1 MTNAK
6 NPVSDTPEKTT
17 SSLQFLADAPEL
29 LKVRIHP
36 AEFARLLG
44 VSKQTVSQWIKKGH
58 VSINPLDGRLD
69 VTAAVQ
75 QVLRNTD
82 PGRLR
87 ARVLRQAVEDV
98 QSLRRTAAEADER
111 VAAVQAQLDDA
122 AGTIRHYK
130 AYADDVDCMLDK
142 ALDLLRVRE
151 AEFRT
156 SADSAEWAELVRR
169 LEADAAALCDPVD
182 DLAGLPD
189 DPSALDALPDDLP
202 ELTDLPEY
210 AAALEAA
217 RSASTRP
224 GGGESNSQKGKPHD

>member
-1 MTNAK
+1 MTNAQK
-6 NPVSDTPEKTT
+6 APAAAAEKTT
-17 SSLQFLADAPEL
+17 SSLQFLADSPEL
-29 LKVRIHP
+29 LKVRIIP

-69 VTAAVQ
+69 VTTAVQ

-98 QSLRRTAAEADER
+98 QSLRLAAAEADER
-111 VAAVQAQLDDA
+111 VAEVQAQLDDA
-122 AGTIRHYK
+122 QRKIRQAI
-130 AYADDVDCMLDK
+130 AYSEDVDCMLDNMLK
-142 ALDLLRVRE
+142 LLRQGE
-151 AEFRT
+151 AEFRA
-156 SADSAEWAELVRR
+156 SADSAAWAELVRR

-189 DPSALDALPDDLP
+189 DPAALDALPDDLP

-210 AAALEAA
+210 VAALEAA

-224 GGGESNSQKGKPHD
+224 GGGG

>member
-1 MTNAK
+1 MTNDQNTPAAA
-6 NPVSDTPEKTT
+6 PEKTT

-29 LKVRIHP
+29 LKVRIIP

-69 VTAAVQ
+69 VTTAVQ

-122 AGTIRHYK
+122 AETIRHYI
-130 AYADDVDCMLDK
+130 AYS
-142 ALDLLRVRE
+142 R
-151 AEFRT
+151 
-156 SADSAEWAELVRR
+156 
-169 LEADAAALCDPVD
+169 
-182 DLAGLPD
+182 
-189 DPSALDALPDDLP
+189 
-202 ELTDLPEY
+202 
-210 AAALEAA
+210 
-217 RSASTRP
+217 
-224 GGGESNSQKGKPHD
+224 

>member
-1 MTNAK
+1 MTNDQNA
-6 NPVSDTPEKTT
+6 PAAAAEKTT
-17 SSLQFLADAPEL
+17 ASLQYLADAPEL
-29 LKVRIHP
+29 LKVRILP

-69 VTAAVQ
+69 VTTAVQ

-111 VAAVQAQLDDA
+111 VAAVQAQLADA
-122 AGTIRHYK
+122 QRKIRQAI
-130 AYADDVDCMLDK
+130 AYSEDVDCMLDK

-189 DPSALDALPDDLP
+189 VDLAALDALPDDLP
-202 ELTDLPEY
+202 ELTELPEY
-210 AAALEAA
+210 AAALDAA
-217 RSASTRP
+217 RSSSARP
-224 GGGESNSQKGKPHD
+224 GRGENTDLA

>member
-1 MTNAK
+1 MTTAQK
-6 NPVSDTPEKTT
+6 AIVAAPEKTT

-29 LKVRIHP
+29 LKVRILP

-69 VTAAVQ
+69 VTTAVQ

-87 ARVLRQAVEDV
+87 ARVLRQAVQDV
-98 QSLRRTAAEADER
+98 QSLRLAAAEADER

-122 AGTIRHYK
+122 QRKIRHSN
-130 AYADDVDCMLDK
+130 AYADDVDCLLDNVLK
-142 ALDLLRVRE
+142 LLRERE
-151 AEFRT
+151 ADFRA
-156 SADSAEWAELVRR
+156 SPDSAAWAELVRK
-169 LEADAAALCDPVD
+169 LEADAATRCDPVESQAD

-189 DPSALDALPDDLP
+189 VDLAALDALPDDLP

-210 AAALEAA
+210 VAALDAA
-217 RSASTRP
+217 RSAHTHTE
-224 GGGESNSQKGKPHD
+224 GGFDSPN